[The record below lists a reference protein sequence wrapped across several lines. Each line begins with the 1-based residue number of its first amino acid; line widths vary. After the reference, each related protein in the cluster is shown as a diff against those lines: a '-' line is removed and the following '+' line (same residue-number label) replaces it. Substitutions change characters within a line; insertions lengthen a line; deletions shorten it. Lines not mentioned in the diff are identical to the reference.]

1 MHRGF
6 HVLPEEERRKWQN
19 PEAILSEIGLKPGMT
34 FLDIGCGLGYFT
46 LPAAKVVGAK
56 GKIYALDV
64 SAENIAALNRK
75 TKLAGIKNVVT
86 RVAKAETTILC
97 QACADIV
104 FFGIVLHDFQDPIK
118 VLANARLML
127 KPGGKLT
134 NLDWKKEQGPFGPPE
149 AIRFSQDKAIQL
161 IESQDFKVKSVSNSG
176 LYHYVI
182 VAEL

>member
-1 MHRGF
+1 
-6 HVLPEEERRKWQN
+6 
-19 PEAILSEIGLKPGMT
+19 LKPGMT
-34 FLDIGCGLGYFT
+34 FLDIGCGQGFFT
-46 LPAAKVVGAK
+46 LPAAKIVGVN
-56 GKIYALDV
+56 GKVHALDI
-64 SAENIAALNRK
+64 SAENIAVLKRNLD
-75 TKLAGIKNVVT
+75 LAGFENVTSQVGE
-86 RVAKAETTILC
+86 AEKTILC

-127 KPGGKLT
+127 KPGGILT
-134 NLDWKKEQGPFGPPE
+134 NLDWKKEQGLFGPPE

-161 IESQDFKVKSVSNSG
+161 IESQGFKVKSVSNSG